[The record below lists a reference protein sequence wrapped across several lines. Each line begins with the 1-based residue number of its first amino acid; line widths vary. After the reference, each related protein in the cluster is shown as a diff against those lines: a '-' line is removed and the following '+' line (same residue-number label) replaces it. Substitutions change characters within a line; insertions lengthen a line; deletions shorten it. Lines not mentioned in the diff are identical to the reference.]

1 MLKHKGT
8 QTITTERLRLR
19 QFTVE
24 DAREM
29 YDNWAGD
36 PRVTKYL
43 SWEPHASPEATAAR
57 LREWVK
63 GYENDN
69 CYNWAMEYE
78 GHCVGSLSVVRQS
91 DRDESAELGY
101 CMGYNYWNKGL
112 MTEAAKAVIRF
123 LFKEVGCHRVVICHA
138 VKNPASGRV
147 AQKCGLTYEG
157 THREAFKSRD
167 GEFLDIAE
175 YAILKTDGTAAE

>member
-1 MLKHKGT
+1 MLTHRGT
-8 QTITTERLRLR
+8 QTITTERLTLR
-19 QFTVE
+19 RFTVE

-43 SWEPHASPEATAAR
+43 SWKPHASKEATAAL
-57 LREWVK
+57 LRDWAK
-63 GYENDN
+63 GYDNEN
-69 CYNWAMEYE
+69 CYNWVMEYE
-78 GHCVGSLSVVRQS
+78 GRCIGSISVVRQS
-91 DRDESAELGY
+91 ERDESAELGY

-123 LFKEVGCHRVVICHA
+123 LFEEVGYHRVVICHA

-147 AQKCGLTYEG
+147 AQKCGLAYEG
-157 THREAFKSRD
+157 TQREAFKNRD

>member
-1 MLKHKGT
+1 MTHKGT
-8 QTITTERLRLR
+8 QTITTERLKLR
-19 QFTVE
+19 RFTVE
-24 DAREM
+24 DAQEM
-29 YDNWAGD
+29 YDNWASD

-43 SWEPHASPEATAAR
+43 SWEPHTSPEATAAL

-63 GYENDN
+63 SYENDN
-69 CYNWAMEYE
+69 CYNWVMEYE
-78 GHCVGSLSVVRQS
+78 GHCIGTISVVRQS
-91 DRDESAELGY
+91 DRNESAELGY
-101 CMGYNYWNKGL
+101 DLGCNYWNKGL

-123 LFKEVGCHRVVICHA
+123 LFEEVGCHRVVIRHA

-157 THREAFKSRD
+157 THRETFKSRD

-175 YAILKTDGTAAE
+175 YAILKTDGTAAQ

>member
-1 MLKHKGT
+1 MTHKGT
-8 QTITTERLRLR
+8 QTITTERLTLR
-19 QFTVE
+19 RFTVE
-24 DAREM
+24 DAQEM
-29 YDNWAGD
+29 YDNWASD

-43 SWEPHASPEATAAR
+43 TWEPHASPEATSAL
-57 LREWVK
+57 LRDWVTSY
-63 GYENDN
+63 GNDN
-69 CYNWAMEYE
+69 CYNWAMEYD

-91 DRDESAELGY
+91 DRSESAELGY
-101 CMGYNYWNKGL
+101 CMGYDYWNKGL

-123 LFKEVGCHRVVICHA
+123 LFDEVGCHRIVICHA

-147 AQKCGLTYEG
+147 AQKCGLNYEG
-157 THREAFKSRD
+157 TQREAFKNRD